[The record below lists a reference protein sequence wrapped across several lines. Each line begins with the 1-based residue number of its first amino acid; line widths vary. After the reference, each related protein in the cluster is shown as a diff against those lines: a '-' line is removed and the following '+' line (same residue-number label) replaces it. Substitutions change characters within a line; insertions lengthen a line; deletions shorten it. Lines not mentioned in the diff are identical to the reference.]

1 MKKSYQT
8 AKMFVLF
15 DLKDDVI
22 TTSTNIDNL
31 VSWNDKWDEVLT
43 NFGGGEND

>member
-15 DLKDDVI
+15 GLEDDVI
-22 TTSTNIDNL
+22 TMSTSVDNL
-31 VSWNDKWDEVLT
+31 VVWNDKWDEVLT
-43 NFGGGEND
+43 DFGGVEK

>member
-15 DLKDDVI
+15 DLEDDVI
-22 TTSTNIDNL
+22 TTSTSVDNL
-31 VSWNDKWDEVLT
+31 VVWNDKWDEVLT
-43 NFGGGEND
+43 DFGGVEK